1 VETIRP
7 HPRHGWLAAVIPAGA
22 RTFRVQGPELAVAI
36 TDAGGQIVD
45 ERPDVEIG
53 TPAWLAGDATC
64 AIVEIG
70 AREPV
75 DRRRIVRGARRLV
88 AAAELRRG
96 TAAARRGFAARGYES
111 VEVLN
116 WERGITLGSAAGNG
130 RQFAHRF
137 PLNAVVVA
145 QHERH
150 RTILE
155 EVVAAAE
162 SAIGSRLEVDGYVL
176 GASGVI
182 IARTERAVLRVA
194 VGPAARRIEEQ
205 VETLRL
211 LARANPQPTIAE
223 RVPWTLASG
232 RSGLAVW
239 SVEQALPGARAQPTL
254 TPSLER
260 DCIDF
265 LVELHALDGGTGPRL
280 HVEEHAEIVAGLCDA
295 AGADEVR
302 ELAEGFAAETRE
314 LSRGFGHGDFW
325 NGNVLTENG
334 TLTGVVDWPGGGP
347 GRLPLLDLLHL
358 KVSAVRELTGQ
369 DLGEA
374 IVSELLPAARLAVDD
389 LIRAYLDRLGLDAG
403 DRRLEALVGAYWLQA
418 VAHEVVDPDRD
429 PVHAGDRTWRK
440 VNVDSVRDALRH
452 RPPALASRGR
462 PAVSGCGGAVEVIR
476 DPSALRPIEGEWR
489 SLAEARGA
497 PFITPDWYRAWLRSF
512 GDESTPFVVSL
523 RDDGG
528 SLVGLMP
535 LVLSQRR
542 HFPTLSFGG
551 ADYGDYYQPVARSE
565 ADEETVARTFAQVLG
580 NRKDEWAMIVADYV
594 DEDAPW
600 TQALTRSN
608 AVSLKPIR
616 YHEHPSV
623 YLSIPL
629 RDQTWDEY
637 LAGRSRNLRGQLGR
651 KRRALERLGTVRF
664 RRAGDDLEG
673 AMNTLFDLH
682 ARRWAGK
689 GSTIF
694 SSRSAR
700 EFHME
705 FARDAREHDWLRLW
719 FLDVDE
725 KPIAA
730 WYGWSIGGRYLY
742 YQAGFDPAWSRV
754 SPGLLL
760 LAHTIE
766 AAFDEGASE
775 YDMLL
780 GNEPFKERFATAATE
795 RRTLVLVRPAHAARA
810 LVLADVG
817 LRRIGHR
824 LPAPV
829 HDRVR
834 GVVAPLLRRWPVET
848 AP

>member
-1 VETIRP
+1 
-7 HPRHGWLAAVIPAGA
+7 
-22 RTFRVQGPELAVAI
+22 VAI
-36 TDAGGQIVD
+36 TEAGGVIVD
-45 ERPDVEIG
+45 DSPDVEIG
-53 TPAWLAGDATC
+53 TAAWLAGDASC
-64 AIVEIG
+64 AIVEMG
-70 AREPV
+70 AGEPV
-75 DRRRIVRGARRLV
+75 DRRRIVRGARRLI
-88 AAAELRRG
+88 AAAQLRRD
-96 TAAARRGFAARGYES
+96 TAAVRRGLTARGYEA
-111 VEVLN
+111 VDVLN
-116 WERGITLGSAAGNG
+116 WERGITLGSADRNG
-130 RQFAHRF
+130 QQFAHRF

-145 QHERH
+145 QDGR
-150 RTILE
+150 RATILD

-162 SAIGSRLEVDGYVL
+162 SAVGARLELNGYVL

-182 IARTERAVLRVA
+182 IAMTERAVLRVA

-211 LARANPQPTIAE
+211 LAQANPPATIAS

-239 SVEQALPGARAQPTL
+239 SVEQALPGARAHPIL
-254 TPSLER
+254 TRSLEQ

-265 LVELHALDGGTGPRL
+265 LVELHSLDGTSGPSL
-280 HVEEHAEIVAGLCDA
+280 NVEEHAEIVAGLCDS

-302 ELAEGFAAETRE
+302 ELADRFAAETRE
-314 LSRGFGHGDFW
+314 LTRGFGHGDFW
-325 NGNVLTENG
+325 NGNVLCDNG

-347 GRLPLLDLLHL
+347 GRLPLVDLLHL
-358 KVSAVRELTGQ
+358 EVSAVRELTGQ

-374 IVSELLPAARLAVDD
+374 IVSELLPPARLARDD
-389 LIRAYLDRLGLDAG
+389 RVRSYLERLGLQMG
-403 DRRLEALVGAYWLQA
+403 ESRLEALVGAYWLQA

-429 PVHAGDRTWRK
+429 PVHAGDRNWRQ

-452 RPPALASRGR
+452 RPRPLSPRGR
-462 PAVSGCGGAVEVIR
+462 QAASDGAASVEVIR
-476 DPSALRPIEGEWR
+476 DPSALSSVEAEWR

-497 PFITPDWYRAWLRSF
+497 PFITPDWYRAWMNCL
-512 GDESTPFVVSL
+512 GDQATPYVAAV
-523 RDDGG
+523 RDDRGA
-528 SLVGLMP
+528 LVGLMP

-551 ADYGDYYQPVARSE
+551 AEYGDYYQPVARSE
-565 ADEETVARTFAQVLG
+565 ADEEKVARMFAEALRDRQ
-580 NRKDEWAMIVADYV
+580 KEWAIVVADYV

-600 TQALTRSN
+600 ARALAHSN
-608 AVSLKPIR
+608 AVRLRAIR
-616 YHEHPSV
+616 YHDQPSF

-629 RDQTWDEY
+629 GDLTWNEY
-637 LAGRSRNLRGQLGR
+637 LAGRSRNLRSQLGR
-651 KRRALERLGTVRF
+651 KRRALERHGSVRF
-664 RRAGDDLEG
+664 RRGGDDLES
-673 AMNTLFDLH
+673 AMKALFNLH
-682 ARRWAGK
+682 AKRWTGK

-694 SSRSAR
+694 SSERAR
-700 EFHME
+700 EFHLE
-705 FARDAREHDWLRLW
+705 FARAAQEHDWLRLW

-725 KPIAA
+725 EPIAA

-742 YQAGFDPAWSRV
+742 YQAGFDPAWSHA

-780 GNEPFKERFATAATE
+780 GNEPFKERFATATTE

-817 LRRIGHR
+817 LRRVSHR
-824 LPAPV
+824 LPAPI

-834 GVVAPLLRRWPVET
+834 KAVDPLLRRWPVET

>member
-53 TPAWLAGDATC
+53 TPAWLAGDASC

-88 AAAELRRG
+88 AAAQLRRE

-145 QHERH
+145 QNERH

-162 SAIGSRLEVDGYVL
+162 SAVGSRLELDGYVL

-211 LARANPQPTIAE
+211 LARANPQATIAE

-239 SVEQALPGARAQPTL
+239 SVEQALPGARARPTL
-254 TPSLER
+254 SPSLEQ

-265 LVELHALDGGTGPRL
+265 LVELHTLDGSTGPTL
-280 HVEEHAEIVAGLCDA
+280 HIEEHAEIVAGLCDA

-302 ELAEGFAAETRE
+302 ELAEWFAAETRG
-314 LSRGFGHGDFW
+314 LTRGFGHGDFW
-325 NGNVLTENG
+325 NGNVLSENG

-358 KVSAVRELTGQ
+358 KVSAVRELTGR

-374 IVSELLPAARLAVDD
+374 IVTELLPPARLARDNRV
-389 LIRAYLDRLGLDAG
+389 RAYLERLGLDA
-403 DRRLEALVGAYWLQA
+403 DEKWLEALVGAYWLQA

-429 PVHAGDRTWRK
+429 PVHAGDRTWRQ
-440 VNVDSVRDALRH
+440 VNVNSVRDALRH
-452 RPPALASRGR
+452 RPGALGSRGR
-462 PAVSGCGGAVEVIR
+462 PAVPDGATSVELIR
-476 DPSALRPIEGEWR
+476 DPAALGRIEGEWR

-497 PFITPDWYRAWLRSF
+497 PFITPDWYRAWMRCF
-512 GDESTPFVVSL
+512 GDEVTPFVMSV
-523 RDDGG
+523 RDRDG
-528 SLVGLMP
+528 LVGLMP

-551 ADYGDYYQPVARSE
+551 AEYGDYYQPVARSQ
-565 ADEETVARTFAQVLG
+565 AAEETVAREVAKALG
-580 NRKDEWAMIVADYV
+580 NLKNEWAIIAADYV

-600 TQALTRSN
+600 TRALASSN
-608 AVSLKPIR
+608 AVSLKAIR

-629 RDQTWDEY
+629 RQQTWDEY
-637 LAGRSRNLRGQLGR
+637 LAGRSRNLRSQLGR

-664 RRAGDDLEG
+664 RRDSDDLEN

-694 SSRSAR
+694 SSQSAR

-780 GNEPFKERFATAATE
+780 GNEPFKERFATAAKE

-834 GVVAPLLRRWPVET
+834 RAVAPLLRRWPVET

>member
-1 VETIRP
+1 METIRP

-36 TDAGGQIVD
+36 TEAGGQIVD

-88 AAAELRRG
+88 AAAELRRE
-96 TAAARRGFAARGYES
+96 TAAARRGFAARGYEF

-145 QHERH
+145 QHEQH

-155 EVVAAAE
+155 EVVVAAE
-162 SAIGSRLEVDGYVL
+162 SAVGSRLELDGYVL

-182 IARTERAVLRVA
+182 IARTERAVLRMA

-239 SVEQALPGARAQPTL
+239 SVEQALPGARAQPRL

-265 LVELHALDGGTGPRL
+265 LVELHALAGSTGPRV

-325 NGNVLTENG
+325 NGNVLSENE

-389 LIRAYLDRLGLDAG
+389 RIRAYLDRLGLDAG

-418 VAHEVVDPDRD
+418 VSHEVVDPDRD

-452 RPPALASRGR
+452 RPPALGSRGR
-462 PAVSGCGGAVEVIR
+462 PTVSGRGGTVEVIR

-512 GDESTPFVVSL
+512 GDQSTPFVVSL

-542 HFPTLSFGG
+542 HLPTLSFGG

-705 FARDAREHDWLRLW
+705 FARDAQEHDWLRLW

-766 AAFDEGASE
+766 AAFHEGASE

-817 LRRIGHR
+817 LRRIGHH

-834 GVVAPLLRRWPVET
+834 RVVAPLLRRWPVET

>member
-1 VETIRP
+1 
-7 HPRHGWLAAVIPAGA
+7 
-22 RTFRVQGPELAVAI
+22 
-36 TDAGGQIVD
+36 
-45 ERPDVEIG
+45 
-53 TPAWLAGDATC
+53 
-64 AIVEIG
+64 
-70 AREPV
+70 
-75 DRRRIVRGARRLV
+75 
-88 AAAELRRG
+88 
-96 TAAARRGFAARGYES
+96 
-111 VEVLN
+111 
-116 WERGITLGSAAGNG
+116 
-130 RQFAHRF
+130 
-137 PLNAVVVA
+137 
-145 QHERH
+145 
-150 RTILE
+150 
-155 EVVAAAE
+155 
-162 SAIGSRLEVDGYVL
+162 
-176 GASGVI
+176 
-182 IARTERAVLRVA
+182 
-194 VGPAARRIEEQ
+194 
-205 VETLRL
+205 
-211 LARANPQPTIAE
+211 
-223 RVPWTLASG
+223 
-232 RSGLAVW
+232 
-239 SVEQALPGARAQPTL
+239 
-254 TPSLER
+254 
-260 DCIDF
+260 
-265 LVELHALDGGTGPRL
+265 
-280 HVEEHAEIVAGLCDA
+280 
-295 AGADEVR
+295 
-302 ELAEGFAAETRE
+302 
-314 LSRGFGHGDFW
+314 
-325 NGNVLTENG
+325 
-334 TLTGVVDWPGGGP
+334 
-347 GRLPLLDLLHL
+347 
-358 KVSAVRELTGQ
+358 
-369 DLGEA
+369 
-374 IVSELLPAARLAVDD
+374 
-389 LIRAYLDRLGLDAG
+389 
-403 DRRLEALVGAYWLQA
+403 
-418 VAHEVVDPDRD
+418 
-429 PVHAGDRTWRK
+429 
-440 VNVDSVRDALRH
+440 
-452 RPPALASRGR
+452 
-462 PAVSGCGGAVEVIR
+462 
-476 DPSALRPIEGEWR
+476 
-489 SLAEARGA
+489 
-497 PFITPDWYRAWLRSF
+497 
-512 GDESTPFVVSL
+512 
-523 RDDGG
+523 
-528 SLVGLMP
+528 MP

-766 AAFDEGASE
+766 AAFHEGASE

-795 RRTLVLVRPAHAARA
+795 RRTLVLVRPAHPARA

-817 LRRIGHR
+817 LRRIGHH

-834 GVVAPLLRRWPVET
+834 RVVAPLLRRWPVET

>member
-1 VETIRP
+1 METIRP

-88 AAAELRRG
+88 AAAELRRE
-96 TAAARRGFAARGYES
+96 TAAVRRGFAARGYES

-155 EVVAAAE
+155 EVVVAAE
-162 SAIGSRLEVDGYVL
+162 SAVGSRLEFNGYVL

-211 LARANPQPTIAE
+211 LARANPPPTIAE

-239 SVEQALPGARAQPTL
+239 SVEQALPGDRAQPTL

-265 LVELHALDGGTGPRL
+265 LVELHALDGSTGPRL

-302 ELAEGFAAETRE
+302 ELADGFAAETRE
-314 LSRGFGHGDFW
+314 LTRGFGHGDFW
-325 NGNVLTENG
+325 NGNVL
-334 TLTGVVDWPGGGP
+334 
-347 GRLPLLDLLHL
+347 
-358 KVSAVRELTGQ
+358 VRERNADGRRRLARRRTGPTYPPRPPPPQGLGRAGATGQ

-374 IVSELLPAARLAVDD
+374 IVSELLPPARLARDD
-389 LIRAYLDRLGLDAG
+389 RIRAYLERLGLDAG
-403 DRRLEALVGAYWLQA
+403 ERRLEALVGAYWLQA
-418 VAHEVVDPDRD
+418 VSHEVVDPDRD
-429 PVHAGDRTWRK
+429 PVHAGDRTWRQ

-452 RPPALASRGR
+452 RPRALGSRWPPGRPGPRGR
-462 PAVSGCGGAVEVIR
+462 GAHPRSFGSGR
-476 DPSALRPIEGEWR
+476 RIEGEWR

-497 PFITPDWYRAWLRSF
+497 PFITPDWYRAWMRCF
-512 GDESTPFVVSL
+512 GDRVTPFVVV
-523 RDDGG
+523 REDDGG
-528 SLVGLMP
+528 GLVGLMP
-535 LVLSQRR
+535 LVLSQR
-542 HFPTLSFGG
+542 PTFSDAELRRRRVRGLLPAGG
-551 ADYGDYYQPVARSE
+551 AAR
-565 ADEETVARTFAQVLG
+565 RRRRRQ
-580 NRKDEWAMIVADYV
+580 
-594 DEDAPW
+594 
-600 TQALTRSN
+600 
-608 AVSLKPIR
+608 
-616 YHEHPSV
+616 
-623 YLSIPL
+623 L
-629 RDQTWDEY
+629 R
-637 LAGRSRNLRGQLGR
+637 GRSRRC
-651 KRRALERLGTVRF
+651 
-664 RRAGDDLEG
+664 
-673 AMNTLFDLH
+673 
-682 ARRWAGK
+682 
-689 GSTIF
+689 
-694 SSRSAR
+694 SA
-700 EFHME
+700 
-705 FARDAREHDWLRLW
+705 
-719 FLDVDE
+719 
-725 KPIAA
+725 
-730 WYGWSIGGRYLY
+730 S
-742 YQAGFDPAWSRV
+742 
-754 SPGLLL
+754 
-760 LAHTIE
+760 
-766 AAFDEGASE
+766 
-775 YDMLL
+775 
-780 GNEPFKERFATAATE
+780 
-795 RRTLVLVRPAHAARA
+795 
-810 LVLADVG
+810 
-817 LRRIGHR
+817 
-824 LPAPV
+824 
-829 HDRVR
+829 
-834 GVVAPLLRRWPVET
+834 
-848 AP
+848 

>member
-88 AAAELRRG
+88 AAAELRRE

-145 QHERH
+145 QHERR

-162 SAIGSRLEVDGYVL
+162 SAVGSRLELDGYVL

-182 IARTERAVLRVA
+182 IARTARAVLRVA

-211 LARANPQPTIAE
+211 LARANPQATIAE

-254 TPSLER
+254 SPSLEQ

-265 LVELHALDGGTGPRL
+265 LVELHALDGSTGPKL
-280 HVEEHAEIVAGLCDA
+280 HVEEQAEIVAGLCDA

-314 LSRGFGHGDFW
+314 LTRGFGHGDFW
-325 NGNVLTENG
+325 NGNVLSENG

-374 IVSELLPAARLAVDD
+374 IVSELLPATRLVGDN
-389 LIRAYLDRLGLDAG
+389 LVRAYLDRLGLDAG

-429 PVHAGDRTWRK
+429 PVHAGDRTWRE

-452 RPPALASRGR
+452 RPPALGSRGR
-462 PAVSGCGGAVEVIR
+462 SAVSGRGGTVEVIR
-476 DPSALRPIEGEWR
+476 DLSALRTVEGEWR

-497 PFITPDWYRAWLRSF
+497 PFITPDWYRAWLRCF
-512 GDESTPFVVSL
+512 GDQVTPFVVSVT
-523 RDDGG
+523 DGG
-528 SLVGLMP
+528 GLVGLMP
-535 LVLSQRR
+535 LVLSRRR

-551 ADYGDYYQPVARSE
+551 AEYGDYYQPVARSQAE
-565 ADEETVARTFAQVLG
+565 EETVAREFARALG
-580 NRKDEWAMIVADYV
+580 ELEKEWAIIAADYV

-600 TQALTRSN
+600 TRALACSN
-608 AVSLKPIR
+608 AVSLKAIR
-616 YHEHPSV
+616 YHEHPSL

-629 RDQTWDEY
+629 RHQTWDEY
-637 LAGRSRNLRGQLGR
+637 LAGRSRNLRSQLGR

-664 RRAGDDLEG
+664 RRGGDNLEN

-682 ARRWAGK
+682 AKRWAGK

-694 SSRSAR
+694 SSERAR
-700 EFHME
+700 EFHLE
-705 FARDAREHDWLRLW
+705 FARAAQEHDWLRLW
-719 FLDVDE
+719 FLEVDE
-725 KPIAA
+725 RPIAA

-742 YQAGFDPAWSRV
+742 YQAGFDPEWSHV

-780 GNEPFKERFATAATE
+780 GNEPFKERLATAARE
-795 RRTLVLVRPAHAARA
+795 RRTLVLVRPAHPARA
-810 LVLADVG
+810 LVLADVA

-824 LPAPV
+824 LPMPV

-834 GVVAPLLRRWPVET
+834 RAVAPLLRRWPVET

>member
-1 VETIRP
+1 
-7 HPRHGWLAAVIPAGA
+7 
-22 RTFRVQGPELAVAI
+22 VAI

-53 TPAWLAGDATC
+53 TLAWLAGEASC

-88 AAAELRRG
+88 AAAQLRRE
-96 TAAARRGFAARGYES
+96 TVAARRGFAARGYES

-145 QHERH
+145 QNERH

-155 EVVAAAE
+155 DVVAAAE
-162 SAIGSRLEVDGYVL
+162 SAVGSRLELDGYVL

-211 LARANPQPTIAE
+211 LARANPQATIAE

-239 SVEQALPGARAQPTL
+239 SVEQALPGVRAQPTL
-254 TPSLER
+254 SPSLEQ

-265 LVELHALDGGTGPRL
+265 LVELHALDGSSGPTL
-280 HVEEHAEIVAGLCDA
+280 HIEEHAEIVAGLCDA

-314 LSRGFGHGDFW
+314 LTRGFGHGDFW
-325 NGNVLTENG
+325 NGNVLAENG

-358 KVSAVRELTGQ
+358 KISAVRELTGQ

-374 IVSELLPAARLAVDD
+374 IVTELLPPARLARDKRV
-389 LIRAYLDRLGLDAG
+389 RAYLERLGLDA
-403 DRRLEALVGAYWLQA
+403 DERRLEALVGAYWLQA

-429 PVHAGDRTWRK
+429 PVHAGDRTWRQ

-452 RPPALASRGR
+452 RPGALGSRGR
-462 PAVSGCGGAVEVIR
+462 PAVPDGAAGVELIR
-476 DPSALRPIEGEWR
+476 DPSALGRIEGEWR

-497 PFITPDWYRAWLRSF
+497 PFITPDWYRAWMRWF
-512 GDESTPFVVSL
+512 GDEVTPFVVSV
-523 RDDGG
+523 RDGG
-528 SLVGLMP
+528 GLVGLMP

-551 ADYGDYYQPVARSE
+551 AEYGDYYQPVARSQAE
-565 ADEETVARTFAQVLG
+565 EETVAREFAKALG
-580 NRKDEWAMIVADYV
+580 AREKEWAIIAADYV

-600 TQALTRSN
+600 TRALACSN
-608 AVSLKPIR
+608 AVSLKAIR

-629 RDQTWDEY
+629 RHQTWDEY
-637 LAGRSRNLRGQLGR
+637 LAGRSRNLRSQLGR

-664 RRAGDDLEG
+664 RRGSDDLEN

-682 ARRWAGK
+682 AKRWAGK

-694 SSRSAR
+694 SSERAR
-700 EFHME
+700 EFHLE
-705 FARDAREHDWLRLW
+705 FARAAQEHDWLRLW
-719 FLDVDE
+719 FLDMDE
-725 KPIAA
+725 RPIAA
-730 WYGWSIGGRYLY
+730 WYGWSMGGRYLY
-742 YQAGFDPAWSRV
+742 YQAGFDPAWSHV

-780 GNEPFKERFATAATE
+780 GNEPFKERFATDARE

-817 LRRIGHR
+817 LRRVGHR

-834 GVVAPLLRRWPVET
+834 RAVAPLFRRWPVET

>member
-1 VETIRP
+1 METIRP

-22 RTFRVQGPELAVAI
+22 RTFRVQGSELAVAI
-36 TDAGGQIVD
+36 TEAGGEIVD

-53 TPAWLAGDATC
+53 TAERVVGDAPC
-64 AIVEIG
+64 AIVEVG
-70 AREPV
+70 RREPV
-75 DRRRIVRGARRLV
+75 DRRRIVRGGQRLV
-88 AAAELRRG
+88 AAARLRRE
-96 TAAARRGFAARGYES
+96 TAAVRRGLVARGYES
-111 VEVLN
+111 VDVLN
-116 WERGITLGSAAGNG
+116 WERGITLGSGDRNG
-130 RQFAHRF
+130 RQLAHRF

-145 QHERH
+145 RNDER
-150 RTILE
+150 RTILD

-162 SAIGSRLEVDGYVL
+162 SAIGARLELNGYVL

-182 IARTERAVLRVA
+182 IARTDSAVLRVA
-194 VGPAARRIEEQ
+194 VGPAARRIKEQ

-211 LARANPQPTIAE
+211 LAQANPPATMAARI
-223 RVPWTLASG
+223 PWTLASG

-239 SVEQALPGARAQPTL
+239 SVEQALPGARALPTL

-265 LVELHALDGGTGPRL
+265 LVELHALDGSTGPRL
-280 HVEEHAEIVAGLCDA
+280 HVEEHAEIVAGLCDSG
-295 AGADEVR
+295 GADEVR
-302 ELAEGFAAETRE
+302 ELADGFAAETRE
-314 LSRGFGHGDFW
+314 LTRGFGHGDFW
-325 NGNVLTENG
+325 NGNVLSENG
-334 TLTGVVDWPGGGP
+334 ILTGVVDWPGGGP

-374 IVSELLPAARLAVDD
+374 IVSELLPPVRLARDNRV
-389 LIRAYLDRLGLDAG
+389 RAYLERLGLDA
-403 DRRLEALVGAYWLQA
+403 DERRLEALVGAYWLQA

-429 PVHAGDRTWRK
+429 PVHAGDRTWRQ

-452 RPPALASRGR
+452 RPRALGSRGR
-462 PAVSGCGGAVEVIR
+462 PAVSDGAASVELIR
-476 DPSALRPIEGEWR
+476 DPSALERIEGEWR

-497 PFITPDWYRAWLRSF
+497 PFITPDWYRAWMRCF
-512 GDESTPFVVSL
+512 GDDVTPFVVSV

-528 SLVGLMP
+528 LVGLMP

-551 ADYGDYYQPVARSE
+551 AEYGDYYQPVARSQAE
-565 ADEETVARTFAQVLG
+565 EETVAREFAKVLG
-580 NRKDEWAMIVADYV
+580 ELKKEWAMIAADYV

-600 TQALTRSN
+600 TRALARSN
-608 AVSLKPIR
+608 AVSLKAIR

-637 LAGRSRNLRGQLGR
+637 LAGRSRNLRSQLGR

-664 RRAGDDLEG
+664 RRGSDDLEN

-682 ARRWAGK
+682 AKRWAGK

-694 SSRSAR
+694 SSERAR
-700 EFHME
+700 EFHLE
-705 FARDAREHDWLRLW
+705 FARAAQEHDWLRLW

-725 KPIAA
+725 RPIAA

-742 YQAGFDPAWSRV
+742 YQAGFDPAWSHV

-780 GNEPFKERFATAATE
+780 GNEPFKERLATAAKE
-795 RRTLVLVRPAHAARA
+795 RRTLVLVRPAHPARA
-810 LVLADVG
+810 LVLADVA

-824 LPAPV
+824 LPMPI

-834 GVVAPLLRRWPVET
+834 RAVDPLLRRWPVET